1 MMAEACGNRTHP
13 GRLSATRNGFEAR
26 ENHQAPFTSARCEGS
41 KAISGG
47 ARRSYFLFFIYYF
60 LFSIGHWSFVIC
72 HHLSF
77 VIFVIWNSKLRKIV
91 HLNRK

>member
-1 MMAEACGNRTHP
+1 MFQETFFPGTRHFLAEACGNRTHP

-41 KAISGG
+41 KAISEG

-60 LFSIGHWSFVIC
+60 LFSICRSESAPFFISIG
-72 HHLSF
+72 HLSL
-77 VIFVIWNSKLRKIV
+77 VIG
-91 HLNRK
+91 